1 MPSILYQKWASE
13 SGLTPDDWF
22 KSTVVRSKDSCDNPV
37 YQEVL
42 QLFTLAYGASY
53 FSVLEYEEGE
63 PMAREHY
70 IDALSYCLEYKERT
84 GRLNNDVAPQ
94 APDTFDAQSL
104 RDGADIIV
112 EILKPTINTEFC
124 RDAVRHTMEY
134 ATETALPRL
143 AKDMSQDSVE
153 WLREDYEWFHYNS
166 YSDEFDRVHN
176 VLATLEWFVDKGL
189 LTDAEQIQQLQDYRT
204 QLAAFD
210 EQIRP
215 LLPRLRGLR
224 FDGFQLDELAAERCW
239 WLH

>member
-1 MPSILYQKWASE
+1 MPSILYQKWTSE
-13 SGLTPDDWF
+13 SGLVPDEWF
-22 KSTVVRSKDSCDNPV
+22 KNTVVKSKDSCDDPV

-42 QLFTLAYGASY
+42 RLFTLAYGASY

-84 GRLNNDVAPQ
+84 ERLNDDVAPQ

-124 RDAVRHTMEY
+124 RDAVCHTMEY

-153 WLREDYEWFHYNS
+153 WLREDYEWF
-166 YSDEFDRVHN
+166 
-176 VLATLEWFVDKGL
+176 VDKGL
-189 LTDAEQIQQLQDYRT
+189 LTDTEQIQQLQDYRT

-210 EQIRP
+210 EQLRP
-215 LLPRLRGLR
+215 LLPRLRGLQ

>member
-22 KSTVVRSKDSCDNPV
+22 KSTVVKSKDSCDDPV

-84 GRLNNDVAPQ
+84 ERLNDDVAPQ

-153 WLREDYEWFHYNS
+153 WLREDYEWFH
-166 YSDEFDRVHN
+166 
-176 VLATLEWFVDKGL
+176 
-189 LTDAEQIQQLQDYRT
+189 
-204 QLAAFD
+204 
-210 EQIRP
+210 
-215 LLPRLRGLR
+215 
-224 FDGFQLDELAAERCW
+224 
-239 WLH
+239 